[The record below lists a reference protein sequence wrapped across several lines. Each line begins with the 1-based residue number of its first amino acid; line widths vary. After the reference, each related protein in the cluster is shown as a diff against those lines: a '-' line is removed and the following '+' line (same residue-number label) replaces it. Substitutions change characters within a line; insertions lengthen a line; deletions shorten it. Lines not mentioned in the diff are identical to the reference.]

1 MEGRTDLY
9 RLDNSTLA
17 AVRYW
22 DEILGAVVRTHTV
35 CVRAHTSVQKQHEE
49 TEG

>member
-1 MEGRTDLY
+1 MERRTDLY
-9 RLDNSTLA
+9 RLDNSTRA

-22 DEILGAVVRTHTV
+22 DGILGAIVRTHTA
-35 CVRAHTSVQKQHEE
+35 CVQKQHEE